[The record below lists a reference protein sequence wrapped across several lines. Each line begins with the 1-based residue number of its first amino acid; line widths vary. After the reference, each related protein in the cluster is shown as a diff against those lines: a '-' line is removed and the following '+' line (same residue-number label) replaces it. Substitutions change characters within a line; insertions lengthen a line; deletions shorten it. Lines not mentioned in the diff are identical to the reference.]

1 MTRRERV
8 LRKVRKLEMGAIRA
22 AINATKGDPFGWAA
36 HRAGDRASALW
47 MQARTMLSALAD
59 REAAAK
65 REKKAK
71 KMPTE
76 WWKRK

>member
-1 MTRRERV
+1 LTRRERV
-8 LRKVRKLEMGAIRA
+8 LRKVRKLEMAAIRA
-22 AINATKGDPFGWAA
+22 AINATKGDPLGWAA
-36 HRAGDRASALW
+36 HRAGNRASELW
-47 MQARTMLSALAD
+47 MRARLMLSALAD

-65 REKKAK
+65 REKKAR